1 MPRAPKEII
10 ARATSATGLWYRLG
24 VDSEAATAEGE
35 APLTAAGEAVA
46 KACREVLAAL
56 IEADG
61 GRMFLVAASADDIHI
76 HLAGTCA
83 GCPGSAHTTSRV
95 LAPTLERV
103 VPKAKVRVTTG
114 WIVPAGALRLEP
126 KR

>member
-1 MPRAPKEII
+1 MEQPSP
-10 ARATSATGLWYRLG
+10 TSN
-24 VDSEAATAEGE
+24 DSN
-35 APLTAAGEAVA
+35 APLTATGEVVA

-61 GRMFLVAASADDIHI
+61 GRLFLVTASAEDIHI

-83 GCPGSAHTTSRV
+83 GCPGAAITTSHV

-103 VPKAKVRVTTG
+103 VPKAKLRVTTG
-114 WIVPAGALRLEP
+114 WTVPTGALRLEP
-126 KR
+126 SRVAPG

>member
-1 MPRAPKEII
+1 MEQPSE
-10 ARATSATGLWYRLG
+10 TSNAG
-24 VDSEAATAEGE
+24 VAAGA
-35 APLTAAGEAVA
+35 LTLNAAGEAVA

-61 GRMFLVAASADDIHI
+61 GRLFLVAASAEDIHI

-83 GCPGSAHTTSRV
+83 GCPGSALTTSHI

-103 VPKAKVRVTTG
+103 VPKAKLRVTTG
-114 WIVPAGALRLEP
+114 WMVPVGALRLVP
-126 KR
+126 DGVPPA

>member
-1 MPRAPKEII
+1 MEDSRE
-10 ARATSATGLWYRLG
+10 TSNAGSPSL
-24 VDSEAATAEGE
+24 S
-35 APLTAAGEAVA
+35 AAGEAVA

-61 GRMFLVAASADDIHI
+61 GRMFLVTASAEDIHI

-83 GCPGSAHTTSRV
+83 GCPGSAQTTTRI

-103 VPKAKVRVTTG
+103 LPKAKLRVTTG
-114 WIVPAGALRLEP
+114 WIVPGGAIRLEP
-126 KR
+126 TNPVTT

>member
-1 MPRAPKEII
+1 MC
-10 ARATSATGLWYRLG
+10 
-24 VDSEAATAEGE
+24 DSLPTVEHLAERSSTAG
-35 APLTAAGEAVA
+35 APLNAAGEAVA

-61 GRMFLVAASADDIHI
+61 GRMFLVSASADDIHI

-83 GCPGSAHTTSRV
+83 GCPGSAQTTSRI

-103 VPKAKVRVTTG
+103 VPKAKLRVTTG
-114 WIVPAGALRLEP
+114 WIVPVGALRLEP
-126 KR
+126 LNV